1 MTSRS
6 KSWSA
11 FKLERGLSY
20 TKFLR
25 LQPEP
30 QSKRQAQIASDLCEK
45 VVIKL
50 PDFSDMNIS
59 SARRP
64 SSGQPLIAVK
74 HSIES
79 HPNLPTVAYGVD
91 NDASPTEL
99 GGSVVV
105 QNEKGKEMKTDLS
118 NG

>member
-1 MTSRS
+1 M
-6 KSWSA
+6 
-11 FKLERGLSY
+11 
-20 TKFLR
+20 R

-50 PDFSDMNIS
+50 SDFSDMNIS

-64 SSGQPLIAVK
+64 SSRQ
-74 HSIES
+74 SIES
-79 HPNLPTVAYGVD
+79 QPNLPTITYGVD
-91 NDASPTEL
+91 KDASSTEV

-105 QNEKGKEMKTDLS
+105 QNEKGKEMKTDL
-118 NG
+118 